1 MIDLSQHKLELNYP
15 CSWEYKLITYSH
27 EEAIK
32 SVKDVI
38 LERLKESKDGALANL
53 ASIMENIVSAKKRI
67 CYLYFLL
74 FKF

>member
-1 MIDLSQHKLELNYP
+1 MS
-15 CSWEYKLITYSH
+15 
-27 EEAIK
+27 
-32 SVKDVI
+32 KDVI

>member
-1 MIDLSQHKLELNYP
+1 MSRLLGK
-15 CSWEYKLITYSH
+15 CF
-27 EEAIK
+27 K
-32 SVKDVI
+32 SSNVQRCYFRK
-38 LERLKESKDGALANL
+38 RLKESKDGALANL